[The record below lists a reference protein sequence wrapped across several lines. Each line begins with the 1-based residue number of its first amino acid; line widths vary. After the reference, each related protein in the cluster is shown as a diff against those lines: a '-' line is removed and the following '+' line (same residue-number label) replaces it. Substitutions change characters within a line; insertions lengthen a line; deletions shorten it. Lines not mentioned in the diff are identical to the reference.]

1 MDCYF
6 HQQGHFR
13 IWSSSCKS
21 VHNRSNTSYYTQV
34 NTRTHTQPGIRGTRR
49 LAPLATPHIIC
60 IETHRSLRDYAFP
73 GTHASEH
80 HASGHHASELPT
92 LLQYT
97 QKGYTAQLIQLLMD
111 DLSANTHL
119 QLHMYLTHE
128 PHSSPFLKPTEAP

>member
-80 HASGHHASELPT
+80 HASGHHASELAPHT
-92 LLQYT
+92 PAVYPIGIHRAAYSTTDGRLIRQYT
-97 QKGYTAQLIQLLMD
+97 PAASYV
-111 DLSANTHL
+111 S
-119 QLHMYLTHE
+119 HM
-128 PHSSPFLKPTEAP
+128 SRIVAVF